1 MDRVNKSHNFS
12 AILRNCDAVG
22 ILRAHVVP
30 PEKGLVLHHG
40 TSAGTRKWIQVQR
53 HSSIESAAQTLKE
66 DGFRII
72 AAHPSE
78 QAVDFRDADYTGPTA
93 ILVGAEL
100 HGISDAGLSAADL
113 CVRIPMSGMAKSLNV
128 SVATSL
134 LLFEAFRQ
142 REAAGMYRGSR
153 LPPDEFERCLFE
165 WSWPSLAKK
174 RRRDGKPYPKL
185 SPDGDILVE
194 PE

>member
-1 MDRVNKSHNFS
+1 MENVPSMYPERFHRLRSVLECRQPDLTILMDRVNKSHNFS

-72 AAHPSE
+72 AAHPSQ

-93 ILVGAEL
+93 ILV
-100 HGISDAGLSAADL
+100 LSL
-113 CVRIPMSGMAKSLNV
+113 IH
-128 SVATSL
+128 
-134 LLFEAFRQ
+134 
-142 REAAGMYRGSR
+142 
-153 LPPDEFERCLFE
+153 
-165 WSWPSLAKK
+165 
-174 RRRDGKPYPKL
+174 
-185 SPDGDILVE
+185 I
-194 PE
+194 